1 MKATAK
7 RTFKDALFAEFE
19 RIGKAVASGR
29 RLEIIDLLA
38 QAERSVEELA
48 EETSQSVAN
57 TSQHLQVL
65 RQAQLVET
73 RREGT
78 FVRYRLADERVT
90 RLWLALREVGESR
103 LAEVD
108 RLVNTYL
115 ADRSTLQGIDSNEL
129 KKRLKDGSAV
139 VLDVRPE
146 SEYEAGH
153 IAGAR
158 SIPIEELS
166 ERLKELPKSKTV
178 VAYCRG
184 PYCVF
189 ADEAA
194 LLLSKKGFRVLRLE
208 GGFPDWK
215 FSGGAVAP
223 RAAN

>member
-1 MKATAK
+1 MDGRSK
-7 RTFKDALFAEFE
+7 RNFKDALFGEFE
-19 RIGKAVASGR
+19 RIGKAVASAK

-78 FVRYRLADERVT
+78 FIRYRLADERVT
-90 RLWLALREVGESR
+90 RLWISLREVSESR
-103 LAEVD
+103 LAEVG

-115 ADRSTLQGIDSNEL
+115 ADRSNLQGIDSSEL
-129 KKRLKDGSAV
+129 RRRIKDGSAI
-139 VLDVRPE
+139 VLDVRPVT
-146 SEYEAGH
+146 EYEAGH
-153 IAGAR
+153 IKGAR

-166 ERLKELPKSKTV
+166 ERLKELPKRKTI

-194 LLLSKKGFRVLRLE
+194 SMLAKTGFRALRLE

-215 FSGGAVAP
+215 LSGGAVANG
-223 RAAN
+223 AV